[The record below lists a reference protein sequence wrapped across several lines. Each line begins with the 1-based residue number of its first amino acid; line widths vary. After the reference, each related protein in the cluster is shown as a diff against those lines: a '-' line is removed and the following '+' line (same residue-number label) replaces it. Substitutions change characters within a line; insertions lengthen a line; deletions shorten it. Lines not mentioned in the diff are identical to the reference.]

1 VIFAEDQM
9 QSASNRQNAPET
21 GKEIRCGRRGSP
33 DRGIAVTRAAALLLI
48 VMVVA
53 LAVIWGIS
61 SRRKTNAQ
69 LAEETQ
75 ELAVPVVAVIHP
87 KLGAPQQE
95 IILPGDMQPFTDAPI
110 YARTNGYLKKWYVDI
125 GARVKAGEL
134 LAEIDAPEVD
144 QQLQQARADLA
155 TAQVNLHL
163 AEITATRYKELQK
176 TESVAQQD
184 VDNAVGN
191 YDARNTAVESA
202 QSNVKRLQD
211 LQSFEKIYA
220 PFDGLITARN
230 TDIGALID
238 SGSSGGTAREL
249 FHIAA
254 VNRLRVY
261 VNVPQSYSAH
271 VAAGLRADLILSE
284 FPGRKF
290 EGTVVRNSG
299 AIDSSTRTLLAEIDV
314 NNPTGELKPG
324 AYVEVHLKL
333 PTSVT
338 TFTLPVNA
346 TIFKSAGMQ
355 VATVKNGKTIAMVPI
370 TPGRDFGAEMEVLA
384 GLNAGDSVVINP
396 PDSLTDGQSVK
407 VMQPQAAAQGQP

>member
-1 VIFAEDQM
+1 MWVGA
-9 QSASNRQNAPET
+9 NRQIPAEPP
-21 GKEIRCGRRGSP
+21 GQKQIGRRRGRSSGSALT
-33 DRGIAVTRAAALLLI
+33 RGVVFLLI
-48 VMVVA
+48 VIVVA

-61 SRRKTNAQ
+61 SRRNTNAQ
-69 LAEETQ
+69 LTRETQ
-75 ELAVPVVAVIHP
+75 ELAIPVVAVIHP
-87 KLGAPQQE
+87 KVGAPQQE
-95 IILPGDMQPFTDAPI
+95 IVLPGDMQPYTDAPI

-125 GARVKAGEL
+125 GARVKAGQL

-155 TAQVNLHL
+155 TSEANLHL
-163 AEITATRYKELQK
+163 AEITATRYKDLMK

-184 VDNAVGN
+184 VDNATGN
-191 YDARNTAVESA
+191 FEAHKTAVESA
-202 QSNVKRLQD
+202 RSNVKRLED
-211 LQSFEKIYA
+211 TQSFQKIYA

-238 SGSSGGTAREL
+238 SGSSGGTTREL

-261 VNVPQSYSAH
+261 VNVPQIYSPH
-271 VAAGLRADLILSE
+271 VKSGLHADLVLTE
-284 FPGRKF
+284 FPGRTF
-290 EGTVVRNSG
+290 VGTVVRDSG
-299 AIDSSTRTLLAEIDV
+299 AINDITRTLLAEIDV

-324 AYVEVHLKL
+324 SYVEVHLKL

-355 VATVKNGKTIAMVPI
+355 VATVKNGKTIALVPI
-370 TPGRDFGAEMEVLA
+370 TPGRDFGAEMEILA
-384 GLNAGDSVVINP
+384 GLKSDDSVVINP
-396 PDSLTDGQSVK
+396 PDSLTEGQSVN
-407 VMQPQAAAQGQP
+407 VLQPQPADKRQP

>member
-1 VIFAEDQM
+1 MWVG
-9 QSASNRQNAPET
+9 SNRRNAAKTRGAE
-21 GKEIRCGRRGSP
+21 RLGRRGSP
-33 DRGIAVTRAAALLLI
+33 SSGSAIMRVVLFLLMLI
-48 VMVVA
+48 VVA

-61 SRRKTNAQ
+61 SRRRANAQ
-69 LAEETQ
+69 LAQETQ

-87 KLGAPQQE
+87 KLGAQQQE
-95 IILPGDMQPFTDAPI
+95 IVLPGDMQPFIDAPI

-125 GARVKAGEL
+125 GARVKAGQL

-144 QQLQQARADLA
+144 QQLLQARADLA

-163 AEITATRYKELQK
+163 AEITATRYKDLLK

-184 VDNAVGN
+184 VDNAIGN
-191 YDARNTAVESA
+191 YDARNTAVSSA
-202 QSNVKRLQD
+202 QSNVKRLQEM
-211 LQSFEKIYA
+211 QSFEKIYA
-220 PFDGLITARN
+220 PFDGVITARN

-254 VNRLRVY
+254 VNQLRVY
-261 VNVPQSYSAH
+261 VNVPQIYSAH
-271 VAAGLRADLILSE
+271 IRSGLRADLLLNE

-299 AIDSSTRTLLAEIDV
+299 AIDSNTRTLLAEIDV

-333 PTSVT
+333 PSSVS

-355 VATVKNGKTIAMVPI
+355 VATVKNGKTIALVPI
-370 TPGRDFGAEMEVLA
+370 TPGRDFGAEIEVLA
-384 GLNAGDSVVINP
+384 GLNAGDSVVVNP
-396 PDSLTDGQSVK
+396 PDSLSDGQEVK
-407 VMQPQAAAQGQP
+407 VSQPQAAAKRQP

>member
-1 VIFAEDQM
+1 MWEVANRRNMAISPARKQFGNSGAHCSG
-9 QSASNRQNAPET
+9 SAA
-21 GKEIRCGRRGSP
+21 
-33 DRGIAVTRAAALLLI
+33 TRAILLLF
-48 VMVVA
+48 MVLAVA

-61 SRRKTNAQ
+61 SRHKTNAQ

-75 ELAVPVVAVIHP
+75 ELAIPVVAVIHP
-87 KLGAPQQE
+87 KVGAPQQE
-95 IILPGDMQPFTDAPI
+95 IVLPGNMQPYTDAPI
-110 YARTNGYLKKWYVDI
+110 YARTNGYLKKWYADI
-125 GARVKAGEL
+125 GARVKAGQL

-144 QQLQQARADLA
+144 QELQQAKADLA
-155 TAQVNLHL
+155 TAQANLSL
-163 AEITATRYKELQK
+163 AEITATRYKDLLK

-184 VDNAVGN
+184 VDNAIGN
-191 YDARNTAVESA
+191 YEARNTAVASA
-202 QSNVKRLQD
+202 QSNVKRLQET
-211 LQSFEKIYA
+211 QSFEKIYA

-261 VNVPQSYSAH
+261 VNVPQIYSAH
-271 VAAGLRADLILSE
+271 VTSGLRADLILNE

-290 EGTVVRNSG
+290 EGIVVRNSG
-299 AIDSSTRTLLAEIDV
+299 AIDSTTRTLLAELDV

-324 AYVEVHLKL
+324 SYVEVHLKL

-338 TFTLPVNA
+338 TVTLPVNA

-355 VATVKNGKTIAMVPI
+355 VATVKNGKTIALVPI
-370 TPGRDFGAEMEVLA
+370 TPGRDYGAEMEVLA

-396 PDSLTDGQSVK
+396 PDSLIDGENVK
-407 VMQPQAAAQGQP
+407 VLQPQPAAQRQP

>member
-1 VIFAEDQM
+1 LNIPEDQM
-9 QSASNRQNAPET
+9 WVAENRRDRAETPGARRPGRGGMPAAGSAA
-21 GKEIRCGRRGSP
+21 
-33 DRGIAVTRAAALLLI
+33 TRAVSLLAI
-48 VMVVA
+48 VIVVA

-61 SRRKTNAQ
+61 SRRKANAQ
-69 LAEETQ
+69 LAGETQ
-75 ELAVPVVAVIHP
+75 ELAIPVVAVIHP

-125 GARVKAGEL
+125 GARVKAGQS

-163 AEITATRYKELQK
+163 AEITATRYKDLMK
-176 TESVAQQD
+176 TDSVAQQD
-184 VDNAVGN
+184 VDNATGN
-191 YDARNTAVESA
+191 YDARNTAVASA
-202 QSNVKRLQD
+202 QSNVKRLQE

-220 PFDGLITARN
+220 PFEGLITARN

-254 VNRLRVY
+254 VNQLRVY
-261 VNVPQSYSAH
+261 VNVPQVYSAH
-271 VAAGLRADLILSE
+271 LATGLHADLLLNE

-290 EGTVVRNSG
+290 QGIVVRNSG
-299 AIDSSTRTLLAEIDV
+299 AIDSATRTMLAEIDV
-314 NNPTGELKPG
+314 NNPAGELKPG

-333 PTSVT
+333 PTSVN

-355 VATVKNGKTIAMVPI
+355 VATVKDGKTISLVPI
-370 TPGRDFGAEMEVLA
+370 TPGRDFGAEMEILA
-384 GLNAGDSVVINP
+384 GLKAEDSVVINP
-396 PDSLTDGQSVK
+396 PDSLTDGEEVRVS
-407 VMQPQAAAQGQP
+407 QPQPGAQRKP